1 MIKKKLLFLFII
13 ISFILTGCS
22 KTEKDLSFDADIY
35 GTYEWNMSSDEIAYE
50 LMSSYTINNNNT
62 YNHKYFEKSHDNILN
77 NININGVIKNGIQ
90 INKDIFKLELED
102 NSGKNI
108 IFYKYKNML
117 GEYYQVEIPNEKQF
131 DLFLKNSSSSINEGI
146 VFDNN
151 GLFHYCTNYDNCN
164 DDSSL
169 FQKYKYKDN
178 HIYQLDNNGNWI
190 ILLYVV
196 EDGLFSKQYTKS
208 N

>member
-164 DDSSL
+164 DYISL
-169 FQKYKYKDN
+169 FQKYKYKYN